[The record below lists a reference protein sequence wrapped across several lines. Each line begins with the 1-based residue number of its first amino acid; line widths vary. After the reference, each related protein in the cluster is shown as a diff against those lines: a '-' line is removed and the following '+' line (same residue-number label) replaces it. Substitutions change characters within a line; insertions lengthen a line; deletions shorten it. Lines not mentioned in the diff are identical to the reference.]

1 MNIGN
6 TQPAYWFWQ
15 FQENMSKNVSTNN
28 IFSIFFLNLSK
39 IQILALE
46 FRFHTNLM
54 EFMGANLQE
63 NNGIWTWAYD
73 LFSLNIFEAKSI
85 PLLN

>member
-1 MNIGN
+1 
-6 TQPAYWFWQ
+6 
-15 FQENMSKNVSTNN
+15 MSKNVSTNN

-63 NNGIWTWAYD
+63 NNGIWT
-73 LFSLNIFEAKSI
+73 
-85 PLLN
+85 